1 MIWFV
6 STLIN
11 MTCKNITKQK
21 DNFKNDHQYGIHN
34 LPTWNEILKDS
45 PSNKCNRERER
56 RAHSSQCCGLT
67 LFHGLVLYIGINSFH
82 LSPLDRIV
90 HENYWLTMT
99 MRERYTPPPMS
110 IFRKF
115 SNTRNVRSKRDDL
128 KSLKSS
134 INKFIRFSLCVK
146 ALTKKYMYTSPEKVQ
161 NI

>member
-21 DNFKNDHQYGIHN
+21 DTLKNDHQYGIHY

-56 RAHSSQCCGLT
+56 RAHSSQCCGLA
-67 LFHGLVLYIGINSFH
+67 LFHGLVLHIGITSFH

-90 HENYWLTMT
+90 QENYRLTMT
-99 MRERYTPPPMS
+99 MRELK
-110 IFRKF
+110 RKPEF
-115 SNTRNVRSKRDDL
+115 FFLQLPSWSTTATI
-128 KSLKSS
+128 SLKLNGTQTLSPQERCFCFMGE
-134 INKFIRFSLCVK
+134 ITILGICVFS
-146 ALTKKYMYTSPEKVQ
+146 TH
-161 NI
+161 